1 MRLLDRYLLRELMT
15 PLAFCLGG
23 FLIFWISFDLFDKL
37 NTLQEHKLHGGEVV
51 AYELLRT
58 PELLT
63 VVAPVALLLASLY
76 ALTQHARYHE
86 LTAIRAAGV
95 SLWRLAAPYLAL
107 GLLASA
113 GLFLMNELVAPRGT
127 ELAEQIL
134 NRYTAGWAKT
144 VNPFEKVF
152 FITRNGQKWAVD
164 FNEQTRQLRDVNIDW
179 QKKDGSRLVFF
190 AKVGT
195 YRENTWTFID
205 VQEKFFEPG
214 SMFPANQVKTNAL
227 AMPEF
232 VESPEQISS
241 DLDISR
247 QSTKAHVEQTQIPLS
262 RLLNFLRQHPELPRR
277 DRQWRWVNTQ
287 LHGRLAAPWTCLVV
301 VLVAIPFG
309 AAGGRRNV
317 FVGVAGSIFICFV
330 YFVLL
335 QVGLALG
342 TGGQLPPWMGAWLPN
357 IFFSS
362 VAVGL
367 TFKVR

>member
-37 NTLQEHKLHGGEVV
+37 NNLQEHKLHGGEVV

-58 PELLT
+58 PQLLT

-76 ALTQHARYHE
+76 ALTQHARHHE

-95 SLWRLAAPYLAL
+95 SLWRVAAPYLAV
-107 GLLASA
+107 GLVASA
-113 GLFLMNELVAPRGT
+113 GLFLMNEFVAPRGL
-127 ELAEQIL
+127 ERAEQIL
-134 NRYTAGWAKT
+134 NRHTAGRALAA
-144 VNPFEKVF
+144 NPFEKVF
-152 FITRNGQKWAVD
+152 FITRNGQKWAAD
-164 FNEQTRQLRDVNIDW
+164 FNQQTRRLRDVNIDW
-179 QKKDGSRLVFF
+179 LKPDGSRLVFF
-190 AKVGT
+190 AKAGT
-195 YRENTWTFID
+195 CRENVWTFTD

-214 SMFPANQVKTNAL
+214 GMFPANQIKTNAL

-232 VESPEQISS
+232 AVPPEQIIS

-247 QSTKAHVEQTQIPLS
+247 QSTKAHVEQTQIPLVN
-262 RLLNFLRQHPELPRR
+262 LLNYLRQHPELPSW

-317 FVGVAGSIFICFV
+317 FVGVAGSIFICFA
-330 YFVLL
+330 YFVLQ

-342 TGGQLPPWMGAWLPN
+342 TGGQLPPWLGAWLPN
-357 IFFSS
+357 IFFST

-367 TFKVR
+367 TFKAR